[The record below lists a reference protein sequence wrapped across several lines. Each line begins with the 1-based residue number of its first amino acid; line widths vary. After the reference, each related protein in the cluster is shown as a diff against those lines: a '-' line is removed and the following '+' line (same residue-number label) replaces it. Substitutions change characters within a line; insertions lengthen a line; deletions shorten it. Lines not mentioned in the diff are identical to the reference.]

1 MKTFKNKKTGVLEHV
16 KNEKLIA
23 QYEKYTDIYELVDG
37 NKKADNKPTLN
48 DLKKKAKE
56 MGIEYGNKVTKA
68 ELLELISAKENN

>member
-1 MKTFKNKKTGVLEHV
+1 MKTFKNKKIGVLEHV
-16 KNEKLIA
+16 TNEKLIA
-23 QYEKYTDIYELVDG
+23 QYEKYTDIYELVDE
-37 NKKADNKPTLN
+37 NKKADKEPTLN